1 MDSHHLRPLLG
12 RTECHTT
19 TCLQYSVTEPIWS
32 NGKFVLEVIVKVP
45 EGVRFL
51 CELRSEHPQVP
62 ELIRRCLDHGQF
74 SARPYLLGQATD
86 DSTADC
92 VMALYEDCCRRH
104 GLDATELLVRAYPGW
119 ETTEVW
125 SAEAWKRVRAS
136 AEWQETTFPVE
147 WTTDCLIGLLISL
160 HGQHRKQLAHALEI
174 AISASVAPAARID
187 GL

>member
-51 CELRSEHPQVP
+51 CELRSERPQAP
-62 ELIRRCLDHGQF
+62 ELIPYCLENGRF

-92 VMALYEDCCRRH
+92 VTALFEDCCRRH
-104 GLDATELLVRAYPGW
+104 RLDPTELLVRTYPGW
-119 ETTEVW
+119 EKTEVW
-125 SAEAWKRVRAS
+125 SADTWKRIRES

-147 WTTDCLIGLLISL
+147 WTTDCLIGLLMSL
-160 HGQHRKQLAHALEI
+160 NGQHRRQLASALEI
-174 AISASVAPAARID
+174 AISGAIVPTVLID
-187 GL
+187 EL

>member
-12 RTECHTT
+12 RTECHTS
-19 TCLQYSVTEPIWS
+19 TCLQYCITAPVRS
-32 NGKFVLEVIVKVP
+32 NGKFVLEAMVKVP

-51 CELRSEHPQVP
+51 CELRSERPHVT
-62 ELIRRCLDHGQF
+62 ELMRHCLDNGQF

-104 GLDATELLVRAYPGW
+104 GLDATELLVRTYPGW
-119 ETTEVW
+119 ETTEAW
-125 SAEAWKRVRAS
+125 SADAWKRVREL

-147 WTTDCLIGLLISL
+147 WTTDCLIGLLMSL
-160 HGQHRKQLAHALEI
+160 NGQHRTQLARTLEI
-174 AISASVAPAARID
+174 AISSSVAALALID